1 VEATLTLPSV
11 APRTGIN
18 PWFIAAT
25 VMLATFMEVLDTSVA
40 NVALPHIAGNLSAS
54 VDEATWVLTAYL
66 VANAIVLPL
75 SGWFSSLF
83 GRTRFYMACVAIF
96 TVSSLLCGVA
106 PSLPLLVLFRVLQG
120 LGGGALQ
127 PISQAILV
135 ESFPR
140 EKQGVA
146 TAFYGMGVVVAPV
159 IGPTLG
165 GWMTDNFSWRWIF
178 LINIPFGI
186 LSILLTTMLIKDPPD
201 FVRKTF
207 KTGLKLDYIGLGLL
221 ATGLAALE
229 IMLDEGQRE
238 DWFSSHM
245 IVAAAVVAVV
255 ALVGVVAWELRQSD
269 PVVDFR
275 ILKNRSFAVAAVTMY
290 AVGFVLYGS
299 TALLPIFLQ
308 TMLGYTALLSG
319 LVLSPGGVAMM
330 IGFAMVGRLL
340 GWLQPRT
347 LIIFGLLVSAFGT
360 YQMSGFNLNVDF
372 STATWART
380 WQAFGLAFLFV
391 PINVAAFATMPRE
404 KLGYATGLMN
414 LFRNVGGSAGIAMVT
429 TMMARRSQFHH
440 GTLVGHLTPLDAGYG
455 DMLNGTASTL
465 VAQGAS
471 AADAAGQAQGL
482 VYGLVQRQASMM
494 AVTDTFFVLSL
505 VFLAMVPLAFLIR
518 RSAPPTG
525 PVHVD

>member
-1 VEATLTLPSV
+1 MEAAV
-11 APRTGIN
+11 ATSGARPAIN
-18 PWFIAAT
+18 PWFIAGT

-54 VDEATWVLTAYL
+54 VNEATWVLTAYL

-83 GRTRFYMACVAIF
+83 GRKQFYMACVVIF
-96 TVSSLLCGVA
+96 TVSSLLCGIA
-106 PSLPLLVLFRVLQG
+106 PSLPLLIVFRILQG

-186 LSILLTTMLIKDPPD
+186 LSVVLTTMLIADPPN

-238 DWFSSHM
+238 DWFGSHM
-245 IVAAAVVAVV
+245 IVAAAVIAVV
-255 ALVGVVAWELRQSD
+255 ALVGVVAWELRQDD

-290 AVGFVLYGS
+290 AVGFTLYGS

-308 TMLGYTALLSG
+308 TVLGYTALLSG

-340 GWLQPRT
+340 GVLQARS
-347 LIIFGLLVSAFGT
+347 LIVFGLLMSALGT
-360 YQMSGFNLNVDF
+360 YQMAGFNLNVDF
-372 STATWART
+372 STAMWART
-380 WQAFGLAFLFV
+380 IQAFGMAFLFV
-391 PINVAAFATMPRE
+391 PINVAAFSAIPRE

-414 LFRNVGGSAGIAMVT
+414 LFRNIGGSGGIAMIT
-429 TMMARRSQFHH
+429 TMVARRSQFHQ
-440 GTLVGHLTPLDAGYG
+440 GTLVSHVTPLDPGYG
-455 DMLNGTASTL
+455 DMLQGTASAL
-465 VAQGAS
+465 VARGAS
-471 AADAAGQAQGL
+471 AADAAGQAQGI
-482 VYGLVQRQASMM
+482 VYGVVQRQAAMM
-494 AVTDTFFVLSL
+494 AVADTFWLLSL
-505 VFLAMVPLAFLIR
+505 VFLVMVPLVFLLKKTPR
-518 RSAPPTG
+518 VAG
-525 PVHVD
+525 PVPME